1 MYSEKIILLHAKSYE
16 IYDEN
21 SREYKRGL
29 TLIFLNKGT
38 LIPVSDNVN
47 GIYEGGYKPAK
58 ASVSL
63 DMLGKVQNVPAVYDA
78 SFDISVTSSGKT
90 ELKLQ
95 DISYVKDLDSSV
107 LTPPNSP
114 SKAEK

>member
-29 TLIFLNKGT
+29 TLTFLNKGT
-38 LIPVSDNVN
+38 LVPAFDNVN

-63 DMLGKVQNVPAVYDA
+63 DMLGKIQNVPAVYEGH
-78 SFDISVTSSGKT
+78 FDISVTSSGKT

-95 DISYVKDLDSSV
+95 DISYVKDLDGSV
-107 LTPPNSP
+107 LTPPKNDG
-114 SKAEK
+114 K